1 MRAFACLAMLALT
14 GAGLVDVVPKIKPSV
29 VGITT
34 VQTGRGL
41 AAQLSGTGFVVA
53 DGRHVVT
60 NNHVVTS
67 TVKTAYFVIV
77 PTDIGVDRRAA
88 RLVASDTEHDL
99 ALLEIDGT
107 GLPAVR
113 LRSAESLAGE
123 GSDVA
128 ITGFP
133 IGTALGLVR
142 ATQRGTI
149 SAVTANVSAEP
160 HSSSLD
166 AAFLMTPRYQVYQL
180 DMVAYPGNSGS
191 PLYLAE
197 TGEVIGI
204 LNSGF
209 VKSTKER
216 VLSDPSGI
224 SFAIPATHIVALLG
238 RAGLR
243 P

>member
-1 MRAFACLAMLALT
+1 MFAAMFLLC
-14 GAGLVDVVPKIKPSV
+14 GAGLVDIVPTIKPSV

-34 VQTGRGL
+34 VQTNRGL
-41 AAQLSGTGFVVA
+41 AAQMVGTGFVVA
-53 DGRHVVT
+53 DGQHVVT
-60 NNHVVTS
+60 NHHVVNADT
-67 TVKTAYFVIV
+67 KTAYFVTIALD
-77 PTDIGVDRRAA
+77 TGVDRREA
-88 RLVASDTEHDL
+88 RVVGTDPAHDL
-99 ALLEIDGT
+99 ALLKIEGKA
-107 GLPAVR
+107 LPPLR
-113 LRSAESLAGE
+113 LRTGEQMAGE

-142 ATQRGTI
+142 ATQRGTVA
-149 SAVTANVSAEP
+149 AVTANVSAEP
-160 HSSSLD
+160 HSSMLD
-166 AAFLMTPRYQVYQL
+166 AAFLMTPRYPVYQV

-209 VKSTKER
+209 VKATKER
-216 VLSDPSGI
+216 VLSEPSGI
-224 SFAIPATHIVALLG
+224 SFAIPSKHIVALLG
-238 RAGLR
+238 RFGLR